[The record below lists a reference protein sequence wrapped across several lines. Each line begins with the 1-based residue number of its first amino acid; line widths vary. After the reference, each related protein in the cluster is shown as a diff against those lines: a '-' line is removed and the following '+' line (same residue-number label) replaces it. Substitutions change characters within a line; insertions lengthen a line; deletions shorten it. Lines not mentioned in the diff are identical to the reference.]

1 MGLTILPY
9 GMIVGISDDKYKAYG
24 NVCVTEIMFTKRCN
38 E

>member
-1 MGLTILPY
+1 MGPTNLPY
-9 GMIVGISDDKYKAYG
+9 GMIVGISDDDYKADG